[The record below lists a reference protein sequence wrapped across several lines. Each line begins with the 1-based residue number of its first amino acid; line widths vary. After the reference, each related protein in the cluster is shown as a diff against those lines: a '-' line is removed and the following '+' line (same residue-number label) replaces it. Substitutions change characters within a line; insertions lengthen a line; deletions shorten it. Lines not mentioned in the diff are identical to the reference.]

1 MNFQRQSGERAVL
14 AQQARCKLWKVS
26 VLEKLPNGSMGYVV
40 KFVAIPTKKDAEII
54 ANMAFRNGLVARFSK
69 HINPKKEYF
78 YGK

>member
-1 MNFQRQSGERAVL
+1 MAVL

>member
-1 MNFQRQSGERAVL
+1 LV
-14 AQQARCKLWKVS
+14 QQARCKLWKVS

-40 KFVAIPTKKDAEII
+40 KFVAIPTKKDAERI
-54 ANMAFRNGLVARFSK
+54 ANMAYRNGLIARFSK

>member
-14 AQQARCKLWKVS
+14 AQHICNFWKLS
-26 VLEKLPNGSMGYVV
+26 VLEKLPNGSMGYVIKCV
-40 KFVAIPTKKDAEII
+40 SIPSKKDAERI
-54 ANMAFRNGLVARFSK
+54 ANMAFRNGLIARFSK

>member
-1 MNFQRQSGERAVL
+1 M
-14 AQQARCKLWKVS
+14 AQQACRLWKVS
-26 VLEKLPNGSMGYVV
+26 VLEKLPNDSMGYVV

-54 ANMAFRNGLVARFSK
+54 ANMAFRNGLTARFSK

>member
-1 MNFQRQSGERAVL
+1 MNFQRQSGGKKAL
-14 AQQARCKLWKVS
+14 AQQTQCRLWKVS
-26 VLEKLPNGSMGYVV
+26 VLEKLPNNSMGYVV

-54 ANMAFRNGLVARFSK
+54 ANMASRNGLVARFSK